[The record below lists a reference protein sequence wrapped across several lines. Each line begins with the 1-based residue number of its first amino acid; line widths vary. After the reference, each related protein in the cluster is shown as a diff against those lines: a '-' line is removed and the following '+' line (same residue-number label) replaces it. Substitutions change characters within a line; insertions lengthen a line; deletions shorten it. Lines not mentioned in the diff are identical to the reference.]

1 MTLET
6 IKTDEQFSE
15 IVKNNKFVVVDFFS
29 TECPPCEKFA
39 PIYERYA
46 LLYPEIKFIKA
57 FRQEHRDLAA
67 SLNINSSPSII
78 FYINGELVNDRLS
91 GDISEESFS
100 EILLKNAFVQ
110 TLKETKVNEK
120 SEIKDLCIIG
130 AGPAGLSAAVYAAR
144 YMINQ
149 VVVGEME
156 GGLMTSSH
164 KICNYPSENEISG
177 FELTKKMVDHVRQLE
192 VPQIISAVNKI
203 KKMDGSFEISL
214 ANGDIVIARKVLLA
228 TGTVHKHLGLEGEE
242 RLAGHGISY
251 CATCDAMFY
260 RNKTVAVVGG
270 SDSANTAALYLAQ
283 VADKV
288 YQIYRGEALRGETA
302 WIEQIKHNA
311 KIEVLYNTQ
320 IKKVI
325 GEQKLEAIE
334 IDREYKDST
343 LLKVDGLFVE
353 TGSVPDMTL
362 IEQLEI
368 AVNERGYIITS
379 PGQETSIE
387 NVWAAGDITTN
398 SDSFRQ
404 IITACSEG
412 AIAARN
418 IFTSLQK

>member
-1 MTLET
+1 MSIEI
-6 IKTDEQFSE
+6 IKSEEQFSE
-15 IVKNNKFVVVDFFS
+15 IIKNNKFVVVDFFS

-57 FRQEHRDLAA
+57 FRQENRELAA
-67 SLNINSSPSII
+67 SLSVNSSPTII
-78 FYINGELVNDRLS
+78 FYINGELAQERLS
-91 GDISEESFS
+91 GEIKEEDFS
-100 EILLKNAFVQ
+100 SILLKLGFVES
-110 TLKETKVNEK
+110 LKETTINEDDD
-120 SEIKDLCIIG
+120 IKDLCIIG
-130 AGPAGLSAAVYAAR
+130 AGPAGLSAAVYSAR
-144 YMINQ
+144 YMIKQ
-149 VVVGEME
+149 ILVGEME

-177 FELTKKMVDHVRQLE
+177 FELTKKMIDHVRQLE
-192 VPQIISAVNKI
+192 VPQIISAVTKI
-203 KKMDGSFEISL
+203 ENIEGKFKVYL
-214 ANGDIVIARKVLLA
+214 ANGKLVIARKLLLA

-302 WIEQIKHNA
+302 WIEQIKQNS

-320 IKKVI
+320 ITKVI

-334 IDREYKDST
+334 IDKEYKGNT

-362 IEQLEI
+362 IEQLRL
-368 AVNERGYIITS
+368 AVNEKGYIITT
-379 PGQETSIE
+379 PGQATSLD

-404 IITACSEG
+404 IVTACSEG
-412 AIAARN
+412 AIASRN

>member
-1 MTLET
+1 MSIEL
-6 IKTDEQFSE
+6 IKSEEQFSE
-15 IVKNNKFVVVDFFS
+15 IIRHNKFVVVDFFS

-39 PIYERYA
+39 PIYERYD

-57 FRQEHRDLAA
+57 FRQENRELAA
-67 SLNINSSPSII
+67 SLNINSSPTII
-78 FYINGELVNDRLS
+78 FYISGELAQERLT
-91 GDISEESFS
+91 GEIKEEDFS
-100 EILLKNAFVQ
+100 SILLKLGFIEM
-110 TLKETKVNEK
+110 LKEMTINEDDD
-120 SEIKDLCIIG
+120 IKDLCIIG
-130 AGPAGLSAAVYAAR
+130 AGPAGLSAAVYSAR
-144 YMINQ
+144 YMIKQ
-149 VVVGEME
+149 ILVGEME

-177 FELTKKMVDHVRQLE
+177 FELTKKMIDHVRQLE
-192 VPQIISAVNKI
+192 VPQIISAVTKI
-203 KKMDGSFEISL
+203 ENIEGKFKVYL
-214 ANGDIVIARKVLLA
+214 ANGKLVIARKVLLA

-302 WIEQIKHNA
+302 WIEQIKQNS

-320 IKKVI
+320 ITKVI
-325 GEQKLEAIE
+325 GEQKLEALE
-334 IDREYKDST
+334 IDKEYKGNT

-362 IEQLEI
+362 IEQLGL
-368 AVNERGYIITS
+368 AVNEKGYIITTPS
-379 PGQETSIE
+379 QATSLD

-404 IITACSEG
+404 IVTACSEG
-412 AIAARN
+412 AIASRN